1 MRTILAI
8 ILLSILA
15 STSSFADAKR
25 AGTWQLS
32 LTPQF
37 TSSQKLNYENGDFID
52 LASRT
57 GWGFGVGYNF
67 SEYVSL
73 DLNFNSSNGSY
84 NAQVHDVNGT
94 AQNFSSNLY
103 SSSVDLALT
112 YNIIDGPFTPYLTA
126 NVGSTF
132 VDSGVAT
139 GNIYWGCGYYYYCGY
154 YTETYTAVRVNL
166 GAGLGVR
173 YDFENMLYVKGG
185 INSYIVDYDST
196 NTPYFINYQLTV
208 GVKFR

>member
-1 MRTILAI
+1 MRL
-8 ILLSILA
+8 LLSIFLL
-15 STSSFADAKR
+15 STLTFTSSSADAKR

-37 TSSQKLNYENGDFID
+37 ISGQKLNYENGDFID
-52 LASRT
+52 LESRT
-57 GWGFGVGYNF
+57 GWGFGIGYNF
-67 SEYVSL
+67 DEHISL

-94 AQNFSSNLY
+94 QQNFSSNLY

-112 YNIIDGPFTPYLTA
+112 YNIIDGPLTPYVTA

-139 GNIYWGCGYYYYCGY
+139 GDIYWGCGYYYYCGL

-173 YDFENMLYVKGG
+173 YDFENTLYVKGG
-185 INSYIVDYDST
+185 VNSYIVDFDST

-208 GVKFR
+208 GMKFK